1 MSKAYQEIITE
12 LIDRVYQKKRTSET
26 TKIILKAHFT
36 QTSSRRNL
44 TLESLGKLPELDR
57 EVTRERAR
65 QIISKFVNQDLP
77 TELNRLDRG
86 LAARDAI
93 TLAEKMDLIQL
104 KKLIEILIEKIT
116 ITKKP
121 VFSSKVQNTL
131 ILEGIIDN
139 NIHLPIIVQL
149 AKSFG
154 INTEFKFH
162 EYNGHQILLGI
173 DHNTKCA
180 TSDLVTYAGKIS
192 TYFGGL
198 FSIEKLVDSS
208 WNPASPDF
216 IDEIPDEIRVEYI
229 SDLIATEDDYLS
241 ISDGRFYA
249 FASRDER
256 ISRILKPIFVHYKSP
271 LKVERV
277 VSAIKRALTHNF
289 RRNADARQNAC
300 LELLESSDDALDDYC
315 LTTGLLQ
322 VSTPGY
328 RTHGESIHSELQSVE
343 LSETINYQ
351 VIALNAI
358 KSNGGPLDSM
368 SMGKE
373 LKGKIPKAFNP
384 FIFSYPT
391 LYYKEGGGRRNDYY
405 KPLDDLYIST
415 MQIVQ
420 PIDAR
425 MERIDSIKRKITDI
439 MNELESLDVQ
449 GNILRKTR
457 AEQALLREYLIL
469 QQSVLCGNEND
480 VGTCEIC
487 GNSWPHSILIA
498 AHVKPRSK
506 CTHEERADFDNIAML
521 QCAICDSL
529 FENGFIAIRPDG
541 KVAINRD
548 KTMTTNL
555 EKLYSTIESR
565 TMPYANGNANRI
577 QYLHYHWVNVFK
589 GQSHLF
595 YINSLDCVKIK

>member
-1 MSKAYQEIITE
+1 MNKAYQEIITE
-12 LIDRVYQKKRTSET
+12 LIDRIYHRQRISET

-44 TLESLGKLPELDR
+44 TLDSLGKLPELDR

-65 QIISKFVNQDLP
+65 QIISKFINQDLP
-77 TELNRLDRG
+77 TELSRLDRG
-86 LAARDAI
+86 LAVGDAI
-93 TLAEKMDLIQL
+93 TLTEKTDLIQL
-104 KKLIEILIEKIT
+104 KKLIEVLIEKIT
-116 ITKKP
+116 SIKKP
-121 VFSSKVQNTL
+121 VFSSKVQDAL
-131 ILEGIIDN
+131 IRAGVIDN
-139 NIHLPIIVQL
+139 NIHLPIVVQL

-154 INTEFKFH
+154 INTDFKFH
-162 EYNGHQILLGI
+162 EYNGHQIILESNH
-173 DHNTKCA
+173 DAKCA

-229 SDLIATEDDYLS
+229 SDLIATEDDFLS
-241 ISDGRFYA
+241 IADGSFYA

-256 ISRILKPIFVHYKSP
+256 VSRILKPIFVHYKSP

-277 VSAIKRALTHNF
+277 ISALKRALTHNF
-289 RRNADARQNAC
+289 RRKVDARQNAC
-300 LELLESSDDALDDYC
+300 LELLENSDDALDDYC

-328 RTHGESIHSELQSVE
+328 RTPGESLYSKLQSVE
-343 LSETINYQ
+343 LSDTINYQ

-373 LKGKIPKAFNP
+373 LKGKVPESFKPLIL
-384 FIFSYPT
+384 SYPI

-405 KPLDDLYIST
+405 KPLDDVYIST
-415 MQIVQ
+415 KQIVR
-420 PIDAR
+420 PIDTR
-425 MERIDSIKRKITDI
+425 MERIDSIKRKIKDI
-439 MNELESLDVQ
+439 ISELDSLDVQ
-449 GNILRKTR
+449 GTVLRKTR
-457 AEQALLREYLIL
+457 AEQALLREYLLL
-469 QQSVLCGNEND
+469 QQSVLYANEND
-480 VGTCEIC
+480 VGICDIC
-487 GNSWPHSILIA
+487 GSSWPHAILIA

-529 FENGFIAIRPDG
+529 FENGFIAIRSDG

-548 KTMTTNL
+548 KTMTINL
-555 EKLYSTIESR
+555 AQMYSTIENR
-565 TMPYANGNANRI
+565 TIPYANGNINRM
-577 QYLHYHWVNVFK
+577 QYLHYHWVNIFK
-589 GQSHLF
+589 GESCLF
-595 YINSLDCVKIK
+595 DITS